1 MPKNE
6 NNNLRN
12 LHTIYVAASGGG
24 KNQAMNMNLA
34 SLYGAERF
42 VIWDPHNLYQ
52 CLAFDDLGDFAKEF
66 INNQDKKD
74 LTIRYNGNDSV
85 RCFEMFC
92 RIVWELLDGEKIT
105 YVLIDELADSSD
117 SIAKA
122 NSYLGKLLRGGR
134 KYGARIHCTAVSAAE
149 ISKTV
154 WKQCVIKWIG
164 VQGDQADIDRAKKVL
179 MVDNDLINS
188 LKEMDFWVKDE
199 NREVIKKSV
208 TFKKPPFLM

>member
-6 NNNLRN
+6 NNKLPN

-34 SLYGAERF
+34 PKYRSDRF
-42 VIWDPHNLYQ
+42 LIWDPHNLYQ
-52 CLAFDDLGDFAKEF
+52 CAAFDDLGEFARAV
-66 INNQDKKD
+66 IDNQASLKFA
-74 LTIRYNGNDSV
+74 LRYNGNDSP

-92 RIVWELLDGEKIT
+92 KIVWELLDGEKIT
-105 YVLIDELADSSD
+105 YIVIDELADSSD
-117 SIAKA
+117 TISKA
-122 NSYLGKLLRGGR
+122 NTFLGKLMRGGR

-154 WKQCVIKWIG
+154 WKQCVVKWIG

-179 MVDNDLINS
+179 MIEDNLIKDLIA
-188 LKEMDFWVKDE
+188 LEFWVKDE
-199 NREVIKKSV
+199 SRDVIKKTVS
-208 TFKKPPFLM
+208 FREPPFLI